1 MNEFEFI
8 SVKYINKVYNAVLI
22 QVNIWI
28 DYYNEVPNNMVC
40 TNLDIK

>member
-1 MNEFEFI
+1 MNKFEFI
-8 SVKYINKVYNAVLI
+8 SVEYINKVYNAVLI

-28 DYYNEVPNNMVC
+28 DYYNGVPNNIVY